1 MLMKAER
8 QTMTMVRT
16 PTRVLFSLDW
26 TIPLERLCRGTGKSC
41 GQPNGQVVSLGAEKI
56 LSRSHIIPIFRLLRL
71 NERHI
76 QLFLLR
82 RRVLASC

>member
-41 GQPNGQVVSLGAEKI
+41 GQPNGQVVSLGPENISQGPI
-56 LSRSHIIPIFRLLRL
+56 LYQFSD
-71 NERHI
+71 
-76 QLFLLR
+76 
-82 RRVLASC
+82 SCI

>member
-41 GQPNGQVVSLGAEKI
+41 GQPNGEVVSLGPENIFQGPI
-56 LSRSHIIPIFRLLRL
+56 LYQFSDSYI
-71 NERHI
+71 
-76 QLFLLR
+76 
-82 RRVLASC
+82 

>member
-8 QTMTMVRT
+8 QTTTMVRT

-41 GQPNGQVVSLGAEKI
+41 GQPNGQVVSLGAENISQSPI
-56 LSRSHIIPIFRLLRL
+56 LY
-71 NERHI
+71 
-76 QLFLLR
+76 QL
-82 RRVLASC
+82 SDYYI